1 MEKIRIFLS
10 EILHGGI
17 RVQFDAR
24 VGVSQVDRQK
34 GLRPGSKT
42 SAFGLSVCQ
51 TPPVTPVLGGFAPQL
66 LLARDWLL
74 GPIRRPE
81 CGPPQVAALVGIR

>member
-34 GLRPGSKT
+34 GLRASSKT

-51 TPPVTPVLGGFAPQL
+51 TPPVTPVLGGSPLNCYWPVIGCSVQS
-66 LLARDWLL
+66 D
-74 GPIRRPE
+74 GPN
-81 CGPPQVAALVGIR
+81 VGHHRHHR